1 VTVQVLEVSI
11 MYEISDCPESPDV
24 EYPPPP
30 SSSKLSFSSLSQQN
44 AGGSSV
50 NYNGK
55 VSVALGHASSSL
67 CPGRAVVMAVDVK
80 NVFLTFLK
88 NFGHVFKRFLNFYL
102 NVFLHLW
109 LWPVAKVENSR

>member
-55 VSVALGHASSSL
+55 VSVALGHASSCL
-67 CPGRAVVMAVDVK
+67 CPGRAVIMAIVVK
-80 NVFLTFLK
+80 KRFSNVFL
-88 NFGHVFKRFLNFYL
+88 NFGHVFKRFFI
-102 NVFLHLW
+102 FI
-109 LWPVAKVENSR
+109 

>member
-1 VTVQVLEVSI
+1 

-67 CPGRAVVMAVDVK
+67 CPGRAVVMAIDVKK
-80 NVFLTFLK
+80 NVFLTF
-88 NFGHVFKRFLNFYL
+88 FKFWSRFLN
-102 NVFLHLW
+102 VFFIYI
-109 LWPVAKVENSR
+109 